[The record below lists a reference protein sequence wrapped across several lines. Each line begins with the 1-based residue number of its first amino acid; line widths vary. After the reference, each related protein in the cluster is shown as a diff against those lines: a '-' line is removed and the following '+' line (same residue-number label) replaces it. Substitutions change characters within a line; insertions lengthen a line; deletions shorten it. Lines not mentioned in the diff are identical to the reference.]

1 MSVMDQKTVRK
12 VARLAQIEVQ
22 DSEIEAV
29 GKKLEGILGFVEQ
42 LSEVNTDNVEP
53 LASVNEI
60 PLVLREDAVTDGGIA
75 DKVLKN
81 APESQEGFFVVSK
94 IVE

>member
-53 LASVNEI
+53 LASVNDI